1 MWIFWLV
8 LIVLFLIAEAATV
21 NMTTIWFAAGA
32 LASLIANLLNVEL
45 WLQLLIFFLVS
56 VVCLLLFILVF
67 KPRMAPLIKGPVSTN
82 ADRII
87 GEEARVI
94 KEILPLKKAGQI
106 EVLGQIWSAIAE
118 DGQSSIPEGAT
129 VRVLAIHGVKAVVR
143 PTDPASAS

>member
-1 MWIFWLV
+1 
-8 LIVLFLIAEAATV
+8 
-21 NMTTIWFAAGA
+21 
-32 LASLIANLLNVEL
+32 
-45 WLQLLIFFLVS
+45 
-56 VVCLLLFILVF
+56 
-67 KPRMAPLIKGPVSTN
+67 MAPLIKGPVSTN

-143 PTDPASAS
+143 PTDPVSVS